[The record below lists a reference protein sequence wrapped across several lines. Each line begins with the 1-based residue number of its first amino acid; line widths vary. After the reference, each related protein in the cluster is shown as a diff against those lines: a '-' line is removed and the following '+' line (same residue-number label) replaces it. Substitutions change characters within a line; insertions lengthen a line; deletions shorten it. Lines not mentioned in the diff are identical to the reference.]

1 MSKPD
6 ETVLSPLWTVW
17 KTKRTSTRSKPGN
30 VSRFSQLQKCWQ
42 QAWTPPPF
50 DWPLGL
56 DTYLP
61 SPHMQGNKKTNKA
74 WLLTLSRR
82 VKRRIL
88 QKKKEVMMLTEIQNH
103 NRYKA
108 ELKTHQHQGDH
119 VFLCQFQTWPQ
130 VMQGSMLH
138 AQSVSA
144 SISVSMEYWSMNLLC
159 HPKP

>member
-1 MSKPD
+1 MKLSCHHCGLSEKPNRPQQGVSREMFQD
-6 ETVLSPLWTVW
+6 FLSY
-17 KTKRTSTRSKPGN
+17 GN
-30 VSRFSQLQKCWQ
+30 VGSEHELLHHLIGLSDLIHTC
-42 QAWTPPPF
+42 PPH
-50 DWPLGL
+50 
-56 DTYLP
+56 TCKET
-61 SPHMQGNKKTNKA
+61 NKTNKA
-74 WLLTLSRR
+74 WLLTLSTR

-108 ELKTHQHQGDH
+108 ELKTHQRQGDH
-119 VFLCQFQTWPQ
+119 VFLCRFQTWPQ

-144 SISVSMEYWSMNLLC
+144 SLSASMEYWSMNLLC